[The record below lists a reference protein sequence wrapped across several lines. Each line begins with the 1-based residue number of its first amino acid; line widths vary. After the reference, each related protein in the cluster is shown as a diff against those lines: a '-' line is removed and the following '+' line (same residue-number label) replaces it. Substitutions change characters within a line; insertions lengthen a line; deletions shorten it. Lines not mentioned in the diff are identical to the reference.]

1 MPTRIQI
8 RDKTAH
14 LLEPKLRDLLRII
27 SGEGPALHW
36 AILEFEAV
44 GNLSPGPHV
53 GEINEIIKRSP
64 SGFLLDWGHL
74 VTIADKLLQAINA
87 TFVGCR
93 TAESLPG
100 VHDSDIYAKS
110 EIVIEVVDSSWWE
123 VYARDDRVVQ
133 RFIDAFHEV
142 VIVDRR
148 EK

>member
-1 MPTRIQI
+1 MPTRIEI

-87 TFVGCR
+87 VCW
-93 TAESLPG
+93 LPNG
-100 VHDSDIYAKS
+100 GEPA
-110 EIVIEVVDSSWWE
+110 WR
-123 VYARDDRVVQ
+123 ARFRYLRQVRDR
-133 RFIDAFHEV
+133 
-142 VIVDRR
+142 DRGR
-148 EK
+148 GQ